1 MSGMALRDYADG
13 GLTAEDLRGELLR
26 AWELLDV
33 SGSGDDAIGGQLLRP
48 RMALSVAGEAQ
59 AAALGT
65 PFWLA
70 LLAVQLAHEAS
81 LLHDDVVDGS
91 DTRRG
96 CPTLTSRRGVAA
108 ALVAGDQ
115 LLARAYLAAARTG
128 SWEFVRRFTRAIDQT
143 IAGERAQGEA
153 AGRRLELKEM
163 RDIIRAKSGELFG
176 CALSAAASLSGH
188 VDAEVIAR
196 LGREVGV
203 LYQKVDDLLDYCPGA
218 GTGKPPFAD
227 LNRDLW
233 TWPRSYLPE
242 GAPPVAFFLPHDGGV
257 PARLALE
264 ELEADARHV
273 LAVVEGRFAHAEEL
287 QETIRAWLARASGA
301 VLREVAEASIS
312 MAPPASTRESA
323 VSRASAVPRAFVLPG
338 ESSVPPESTMPRDA
352 AAVLAHHGRTFHF
365 ATRLMPEDVRGRIA
379 RVYAVCRTLDDT
391 VDEASDRHSAQAG
404 VRELLSRARSA
415 YHGTD
420 EVWRDE
426 ACPLWMA
433 MREMREAEVPF
444 AIFEQLAEG
453 VRMDLW
459 PRRYA
464 DLDELRVYTHRVAGV
479 VGVWF
484 AGLAGCRDGWALSLA
499 GELGHAM
506 QLTNIARDVGE
517 DLGRGRVYL
526 PLDLLGRHGLSEE
539 RLRAAAASA
548 GPVPPEFAA
557 ALEEL
562 MGWADAGYGAA
573 FQAIPHLPDGY
584 RRAVAVAARVYQG
597 IHGAIRRN
605 GYDTLRLRARTGAV
619 EKAVLG
625 FASLRELNRAE
636 SRRRA

>member
-1 MSGMALRDYADG
+1 MSSLALRDRADG
-13 GLTAEDLRGELLR
+13 GLVAADLRGELLR
-26 AWELLDV
+26 AWDLLDV
-33 SGSGDDAIGGQLLRP
+33 EASGDGMIGGQLLRP
-48 RMALSVAGEAQ
+48 RLALSVTGEAR
-59 AAALGT
+59 AADMGA

-91 DTRRG
+91 ETRRG
-96 CPTLTSRRGVAA
+96 RPTVAARRGVAA

-128 SWEFVRRFTRAIDQT
+128 SWEFVRRFTRAIDAT
-143 IAGERAQGEA
+143 ISGERAQGEA
-153 AGRRLELKEM
+153 AGRRLEPDEM
-163 RDIIRAKSGELFG
+163 RTIMSAKSGELFG
-176 CALSAAASLSGH
+176 CALAAAASLSGDP
-188 VDAEVIAR
+188 DAEAIAK
-196 LGREVGV
+196 LGREVGI

-233 TWPRSYLPE
+233 TWPRSYLPD
-242 GAPPVAFFLPHDGGV
+242 GAPPAAFFRPHARGV
-257 PARLALE
+257 PACLALE
-264 ELEADARHV
+264 ELESDARQI
-273 LAVVEGRFAHAEEL
+273 LAEVQSRFSEAGEL
-287 QETIRAWLARASGA
+287 QETISTWLARASDA
-301 VLREVAEASIS
+301 VRKEVAEASVS
-312 MAPPASTRESA
+312 MPHRAAQRESP
-323 VSRASAVPRAFVLPG
+323 V
-338 ESSVPPESTMPRDA
+338 PRDA
-352 AAVLAHHGRTFHF
+352 AGVLAHHGRSFHF
-365 ATRLMPEDVRGRIA
+365 AARLMPVDVRGRIA

-391 VDEASDRHSAQAG
+391 VDEAPDHYSAQSG
-404 VRELLSRARSA
+404 VTELLSRARSA
-415 YHGTD
+415 YDGTD
-420 EVWRDE
+420 DE
-426 ACPLWMA
+426 RGDESCPLRLA
-433 MREMREAEVPF
+433 MQEMRDADVPF
-444 AIFEQLAEG
+444 GIFEQLAEG
-453 VRMDLW
+453 VRMDLC
-459 PRRYA
+459 PRRYVN
-464 DLDELRVYTHRVAGV
+464 LDELRVYTHRVAGV

-484 AGLAGCRDGWALSLA
+484 AGLAGCRDEWAIAQA

-517 DLGRGRVYL
+517 DLRRGRVYL

-539 RLRAAAASA
+539 RLREEAASA
-548 GPVPPEFAA
+548 SPPPPEFAA

-573 FQAIPHLPDGY
+573 FQAIPHLPEGY

-619 EKAVLG
+619 EKTVLG

-636 SRRRA
+636 ARRRA